1 MQLVRRTCCH
11 LAALPPQTKKIHA
24 ESLIW
29 LIYNQLYL
37 SMLHYIY
44 LNRDTEEIEVASGR

>member
-44 LNRDTEEIEVASGR
+44 LNRDSEEIEVASGR